1 MKRKTL
7 EKMWMIIVFILLTS
21 ISILG
26 VISLFESGYEKL
38 KYIAAITI
46 ISIPI
51 NMLML
56 FLCSN
61 AKD

>member
-1 MKRKTL
+1 MKRKIL
-7 EKMWMIIVFILLTS
+7 EKTWMIIVFIMITMVC
-21 ISILG
+21 ILG
-26 VISLFESGYEKL
+26 GISLFESGYEKL
-38 KYIAAITI
+38 RYIVLITI

>member
-7 EKMWMIIVFILLTS
+7 EKTWMIIVFILLTS

-38 KYIAAITI
+38 KYIALIVI